1 MASQDAWARPL
12 ATQLVDLFRVT
23 GCDYVRVTQGAYD
36 PATGQVGNTETVFPS
51 AAAVTKTGR
60 VEEGG
65 VAEQHYLECWI
76 DTAGIGDIRP
86 TTGDQMSYQGRRW
99 KIVAIDPAYSGDV
112 EYAVKVRAL
121 S

>member
-1 MASQDAWARPL
+1 MALQDAWARPL
-12 ATQLVDLFRVT
+12 ATELVNLFRVT
-23 GCDYVRVTQGAYD
+23 GCDYIRVDQTGYN
-36 PATGQVGNTETVFPS
+36 PTTGQVGTIETVFPS

-65 VAEQHYLECWI
+65 VGEQHYLECWI
-76 DTAGIGDIRP
+76 DTAGIGDVKP
-86 TTGDQMSYQGRRW
+86 TTGDQMEYQGRRW

-112 EYAVKVRAL
+112 EYAVKVKAL